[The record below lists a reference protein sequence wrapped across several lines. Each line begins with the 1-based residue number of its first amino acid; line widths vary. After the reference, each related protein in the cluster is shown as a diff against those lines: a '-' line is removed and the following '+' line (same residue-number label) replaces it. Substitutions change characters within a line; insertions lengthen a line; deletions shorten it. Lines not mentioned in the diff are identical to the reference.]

1 MSYRNDNL
9 IDAHEI
15 MLRINVMFVDV
26 IQNEQDFYQLMLVFV
41 IKITVVFVRLRFVSS
56 NYDNPPKS
64 KK

>member
-1 MSYRNDNL
+1 LR
-9 IDAHEI
+9 
-15 MLRINVMFVDV
+15 RINVLFVDV
-26 IQNEQDFYQLMLVFV
+26 IQNEQGFYQLMLVFV